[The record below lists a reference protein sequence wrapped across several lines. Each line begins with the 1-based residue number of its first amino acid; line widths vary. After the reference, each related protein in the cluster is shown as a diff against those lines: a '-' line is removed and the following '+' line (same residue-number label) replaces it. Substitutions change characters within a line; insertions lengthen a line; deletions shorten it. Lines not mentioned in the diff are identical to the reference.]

1 MKALAR
7 RKHRAQA
14 PARDPSP
21 LALLAPPDIAE
32 DAESQSAVKAV
43 QPRQTERRTDR
54 QRERERERDFSV
66 CVYIYIERERANSI
80 EIA

>member
-54 QRERERERDFSV
+54 QRERERDFSV
-66 CVYIYIERERANSI
+66 CVYIYRERESQFY
-80 EIA
+80 